1 MNQPF
6 DDTALLAAIERAR
19 RAVEQAE
26 SALDGARGAA
36 TRGQSELDA
45 VSDAARGLPGRGRE
59 VRASLQ
65 LVYEALERAKLSA
78 LNAGLEA
85 GRLTEAA
92 GKVVM
97 QLAGD
102 LRTLITGALEALE
115 AHATLLGESDRER
128 ERWFDGVVGARET
141 LSTVVSDLGALAQHR
156 QDLVNALAGVEQ
168 ALAPVLGTDPH
179 TARLLTEVAEQS
191 KGLAASVTALL
202 ERPGTPGD
210 ERVRQALAPLLE
222 ALGTRPGS
230 GS

>member
-1 MNQPF
+1 MSEPL
-6 DDTALLAAIERAR
+6 DETALLGAIDRAR
-19 RAVEQAE
+19 RAVELAE
-26 SALDGARGAA
+26 AALDTAQGAA
-36 TRGQSELDA
+36 TRSQSQLDA
-45 VSDAARGLPGRGRE
+45 VNDAARGLPGRGRE
-59 VRASLQ
+59 ARASLQ

-102 LRTLITGALEALE
+102 LRTLIAGGLEALE

-128 ERWFDGVVGARET
+128 ERWLDGVSGARET
-141 LSTVVSDLGALAQHR
+141 LTTVVTDLGVLVQHR
-156 QDLVNALAGVEQ
+156 QDLVNALAGVEE
-168 ALAPVLGTDPH
+168 ALAPVLGTDPQ

-202 ERPGTPGD
+202 GRPGAQGD
-210 ERVRQALAPLLE
+210 ERVHQALAPLLE
-222 ALGTRPGS
+222 ALGTKAGS

>member
-1 MNQPF
+1 MS
-6 DDTALLAAIERAR
+6 DALDETALLGAIERAR
-19 RAVEQAE
+19 RAVHLAE
-26 SALDGARGAA
+26 AALDTARGAA

-45 VSDAARGLPGRGRE
+45 VSDAARGLSGRGRE
-59 VRASLQ
+59 VRASLT

-102 LRTLITGALEALE
+102 LRALVAGALEALE

-128 ERWFDGVVGARET
+128 ERWFDGVVAARET
-141 LSTVVSDLGALAQHR
+141 LTAVVTDLGVLVQHR

-168 ALAPVLGTDPH
+168 ALAPVLGTDPQ
-179 TARLLTEVAEQS
+179 TARLLSEVAEQS
-191 KGLAASVTALL
+191 RGLAANVAALL
-202 ERPGTPGD
+202 QRPGTPGD
-210 ERVRQALAPLLE
+210 ERVRQALAPLLD
-222 ALGTRPGS
+222 ALGNKAGS